1 VNDQRLAEL
10 FQRLIEHPLKV
21 LALGLLFI
29 AATGAGLGKLEKDTS
44 VDAFVPE
51 NHSALV
57 ANAQTTELF
66 GLTEPIAVA
75 LFAPEGRLVFE
86 REIMAALETITEA
99 LSDLDNINA
108 DRVASIASESSI
120 SGASGSIEVES
131 YLSQG
136 LSGTDTAVSSW
147 RNMPPHIATLVSE
160 DGRGAV
166 ILAELTD
173 PKLSAETYVAV
184 RELMHTIAPSFLEV
198 QIAGPAAVSGYLSQ
212 YIDADAR
219 VLQPFVF
226 LVVLTFLY
234 LAFMKS
240 SALLGPVIV
249 IVGSTVGAL
258 GTMAWMG
265 IPYYAITN
273 ALPLILVA
281 ISAADAI
288 HVLSAYF
295 EHKAEHPDRTQ
306 QQHVVAAMVKMARP
320 ITLTTVTTVA
330 GFLGIAAVSIMPP
343 IYYFALFAMLGV
355 VIAWCFSLLILPPA
369 LVLLQPSQSRFF
381 VNWSSATPDTVGK
394 QLAALSTVGLL
405 KPRWVLVCFTAVVAL
420 AAIGAASLKIDRSQ
434 VDNFAPTEPLRIA
447 DERIHAEF
455 AGTAFLDVIV
465 RGEQDGALLLR
476 ENMQKVAELQSFLER
491 QDHVSKTVSIVDYI
505 SLLDDAISE
514 TTPGAS
520 RKIPLGDDAIA
531 QYLMVY
537 EASGDPTDFD
547 EEITRDYRAA
557 LVRGV
562 LDSHYFS
569 DSRAVVTALQE
580 HIDQNFSGSEL
591 TATIAGDINVSY
603 HWMTALQS
611 THFRGVGVSI
621 ALILLVSALV
631 FRSFTTGIVA
641 VIPVSFTILCLYG
654 VMGYLGIYLEPAT
667 SMFAAISVGVGVD
680 FAIHF
685 IDRVLQHSRTNDT
698 SLTLA
703 VNEVAPSTG
712 RACFFNAAA
721 LSLGFSVLMISDLP
735 TLQRFGGLVTVAAVS
750 SFLCALVI
758 IPALFTLIDRS
769 SRAPRPAA
777 IVTTSLVVLLCGA
790 ILLPRPITAEG
801 LSGLE
806 LANQVALREEAST
819 TKRIIAMTL
828 RDKRG
833 KTRERE
839 AMVMRSLDS
848 DIRSTRVTYL
858 HPKPVREL
866 TFLSKDFLGQ
876 ARKDERWLYIPAVG
890 KVRRIPASDRGDY
903 FLGTDFT
910 FEDMQSDL
918 KFDVSDYEFEYGGR
932 VNHGGVSAHRL
943 TGRPVSRA
951 VAKQLG
957 YGSFSA
963 IVDPESWFPLQ
974 IEFFDLKLEPLK
986 TVIVGGLQRVDGIW
1000 TPARI
1005 EAQHHRT
1012 GHSTLFVY
1020 TDIEHAIELPSSLF
1034 RAQELVRG
1042 LPGKW

>member
-1 VNDQRLAEL
+1 MNDQRLAE
-10 FQRLIEHPLKV
+10 FFHWVIKHPV
-21 LALGLLFI
+21 EMLGVGVLFI
-29 AATGAGLGKLEKDTS
+29 ALTGAGLGKLEKDAS
-44 VDAFVPE
+44 VDAFVPQD
-51 NHSALV
+51 HSALL
-57 ANAQTTELF
+57 ANAQTTDLF

-75 LFAPEGRLVFE
+75 LFAPEGHLVFE
-86 REIMAALETITEA
+86 PEIMAVLANITQA
-99 LSDLDNINA
+99 LSGLDNINP

-120 SGASGSIEVES
+120 RGNSGAIQVET

-136 LSGTDTAVSSW
+136 LSATDAAVASW
-147 RNMPPHIATLVSE
+147 RSMPPHIATLASE

-166 ILAELTD
+166 ILAELAD
-173 PKLSAETYVAV
+173 PKLSAETYIAV
-184 RELMHTIAPSFLEV
+184 RDLMDRLAPSELEV
-198 QIAGPAAVSGYLSQ
+198 QIAGPAAVSGYLSE

-219 VLQPFVF
+219 VMQPFVF
-226 LVVLTFLY
+226 LVVLAFLY

-240 SALLGPVIV
+240 SALIGPIIV
-249 IVGSTVGAL
+249 ILGSAVGAL

-295 EHKAEHPDRTQ
+295 ESKAEHPNLTQ

-355 VIAWCFSLLILPPA
+355 VIAWCFSLFVLPPA
-369 LVLLQPSQSRFF
+369 LVLLKPNQSRYF
-381 VNWSSATPDTVGK
+381 VHWSSATPDTVGK
-394 QLAALSTVGLL
+394 KLAALSHIGLRN
-405 KPRWVLVCFTAVVAL
+405 PGWVLFGFVAFVAL
-420 AAIGAASLKIDRSQ
+420 AVAGAASLKIDRSQ
-434 VDNFAPTEPLRIA
+434 VDNFAETEPLRIA
-447 DERIHAEF
+447 DERIHAAF

-465 RGEQDGALLLR
+465 RGERDGVLLLHK
-476 ENMQKVAELQSFLER
+476 NMRKIAELQSFLE
-491 QDHVSKTVSIVDYI
+491 QQEHVSKTVSIVDYI

-514 TTPGAS
+514 TTPGVS
-520 RKIPLGDDAIA
+520 RKLPAGEDAIA

-557 LVRGV
+557 LVRAV

-569 DSRAVVTALQE
+569 DSRTVVTALQGYINE
-580 HIDQNFSGSEL
+580 NFSNSEL

-611 THFRGVGVSI
+611 THFYGVGISI
-621 ALILLVSALV
+621 GLILLVSALV
-631 FRSFTTGIVA
+631 FRSITIGIVA

-654 VMGYLGIYLEPAT
+654 VMGYLNIFLEPAT
-667 SMFAAISVGVGVD
+667 SMFAAISLGVGVD

-685 IDRVLQHSRTNDT
+685 IDRVLQHRRDKDT
-698 SLTLA
+698 SFTEA
-703 VNEVAPSTG
+703 VTEIAPSTG

-758 IPALFTLIDRS
+758 IPALFAIIGRSTRTFRPAVSGSTTLI
-769 SRAPRPAA
+769 
-777 IVTTSLVVLLCGA
+777 VLLCGA
-790 ILLPRPITAEG
+790 SFLPRPIAAQG
-801 LSGLE
+801 LNGIE
-806 LANQVALREEAST
+806 LAKQVARRTEANS

-828 RDKRG
+828 KDKRG
-833 KTRERE
+833 RTRERE
-839 AMVMRSLDS
+839 AIVMRSVES
-848 DIRSTRVTYL
+848 GVRHTRVTYL
-858 HPKPVREL
+858 QPRPVREL
-866 TFLSKDFLGQ
+866 TFLSKDFLGR
-876 ARKDERWLYIPAVG
+876 ARTDERWLYIPAVG

-910 FEDMQSDL
+910 FEDVQSDL
-918 KFDVSDYEFEYGGR
+918 KFDIDDYQFEYGGP
-932 VNHGGVSAHRL
+932 VNFAGASAHRL
-943 TGRPVSRA
+943 TGRPVSHA

-957 YGSFSA
+957 YGQFSS
-963 IVDPESWFPLQ
+963 IVDPESWFPLK
-974 IEFFDLKLEPLK
+974 IEFFDLKLKPLK
-986 TVIVGGLQRVDGIW
+986 TVTVSGLQQIDGIW

-1005 EAQHHRT
+1005 EAQNHRT
-1012 GHSTLFVY
+1012 GHNTLFVY
-1020 TDIEHAIELPSSLF
+1020 TDIEHSVDLPDSLF

-1042 LPGKW
+1042 LPAQW